1 MGNWYESRFRWRV
14 DRGSMMESPTYSVVI
29 PTYNSSP
36 FIQET
41 ITSISSSFVKQ
52 NLDFEIIIV
61 DDYSKDNT
69 WEQINTL
76 INEIPNVKIK
86 GIRLSKNFGQHKA
99 TMCGFSKAEG
109 DFIITMD
116 DDLESNPDAISSLI
130 NMQREKKADLVYAH
144 YTGLKRGALRKVM
157 FGIFRAM
164 AKLFGGKNR
173 VNGSSFRLLKKSL
186 AISATKNANSF
197 AFMDELFLWNTEQIE
212 FVDVEHRDGLRKN
225 SNYSVGG
232 LVNSS
237 AELILF
243 SSDLPLK
250 LIKYLGL
257 SVAAVNIVIG
267 MFYVYKKLMGKFDE
281 PGYASIIVS
290 ILFSTGLILFA
301 IGVIGEYLNK
311 VFKSLQNAPLYSIDQ
326 ET

>member
-1 MGNWYESRFRWRV
+1 MI
-14 DRGSMMESPTYSVVI
+14 DSPLYSVVI

-41 ITSISSSFVKQ
+41 VTSIAASFKKQ

-61 DDYSKDNT
+61 DDYSKDDTWSVIKKVVEQNT
-69 WEQINTL
+69 EKN
-76 INEIPNVKIK
+76 IK
-86 GIRLSKNFGQHKA
+86 GVRLSKNFGQHKA
-99 TMCGFSKAEG
+99 TMCGFTKALG

-116 DDLESNPDAISSLI
+116 DDLESNPDAISELI
-130 NMQREKKADLVYAH
+130 NRQKEKGADLVYAH
-144 YTGLKRGALRKVM
+144 YTGLKRGFVRKIM

-164 AKLFGGKNR
+164 AKFFGGKNR

-212 FVDVEHRDGLRKN
+212 FVDVAHRDGLRKN

-257 SVAAVNIVIG
+257 TVAAVNILIG

-311 VFKSLQNAPLYSIDQ
+311 VFRSLQNAPLYSIDQ
-326 ET
+326 EV